1 MNSYL
6 VKRNFA
12 KNSGM
17 AHTGDILT
25 DLPEPYASDW
35 TALGF
40 IVAYTATSDPIPHT
54 VEMDHKPLI
63 KRTGGKPKD
72 PKTK

>member
-17 AHTGDILT
+17 AYTGDILT
-25 DLPEPYASDW
+25 DLPEPYVSDW

-40 IVAYTATSDPIPHT
+40 IVAYTATSDPIPQT
-54 VEMDHKPLI
+54 VELDHKPLI

-72 PKTK
+72 TKTK